1 MNANDVLIDFL
12 EDNRRRLHRLFDV
25 ISDECLFWKP
35 EAEANNIAVTVWH
48 MARILDVYLTQ
59 QVKGWASEEECW
71 FRQGWANQTQYD
83 PRGNGQN
90 GWGMLTGYTQEEV
103 AAIPQFTKEQ
113 IIGYL
118 NDVYDIAKE
127 YLAVTSIE
135 KLLTPGIGFHG
146 RYTQYQCIQMA
157 LLDNIRHLGEVFAI
171 HARQDRQNQEAI
183 WN

>member
-71 FRQGWANQTQYD
+71 FRQGWAGVCLLDTLKKKWL
-83 PRGNGQN
+83 R
-90 GWGMLTGYTQEEV
+90 
-103 AAIPQFTKEQ
+103 
-113 IIGYL
+113 YL
-118 NDVYDIAKE
+118 N
-127 YLAVTSIE
+127 LRRS
-135 KLLTPGIGFHG
+135 KLLDISMMFTISPRNISQSHPLKNSSLQASVFMGDTLNISAFKWHCLIISGI
-146 RYTQYQCIQMA
+146 
-157 LLDNIRHLGEVFAI
+157 
-171 HARQDRQNQEAI
+171 
-183 WN
+183 